1 MVVRYT
7 RKLFI
12 ALDTGIEQV
21 PIEKLSFDQM
31 LLVHLSS
38 EEVEVLGGGGG
49 VDDVPVDVVAID
61 LRLLR
66 VAHLKKIGHLDAMIC
81 NITSLAL

>member
-1 MVVRYT
+1 MLKDELDCNVIIVRYT
-7 RKLFI
+7 CKLFI
-12 ALDTGIEQV
+12 ALDTSIEQMSV
-21 PIEKLSFDQM
+21 EKLSFDQM

-49 VDDVPVDVVAID
+49 VDNVPVDVVAID

-66 VAHLKKIGHLDAMIC
+66 VAHLKK
-81 NITSLAL
+81 SRSS

>member
-12 ALDTGIEQV
+12 ALNTGIEQV

-49 VDDVPVDVVAID
+49 VDDVPVDVVAVH

-66 VAHLKKIGHLDAMIC
+66 VAHLKK
-81 NITSLAL
+81 NRPS